1 LAGYIKQRPERGG
14 REQSITASPEP
25 AGVNQVL
32 GELLQQHGFT
42 YAGLARN
49 KHEPALPLA
58 CLVGVLM
65 QRGQLAL
72 PLDQPHSLIVPRID
86 G

>member
-1 LAGYIKQRPERGG
+1 VGIG
-14 REQSITASPEP
+14 
-25 AGVNQVL
+25 QVL
-32 GELLQQHGFT
+32 GKFLQKHGFT

-49 KHEPALPLA
+49 KHEPALPLT
-58 CLVGVLM
+58 CLKRVLM

-72 PLDQPHSLIVPRID
+72 PFDQPHSLIVPRID